1 MTKKACL
8 ERGYS
13 PQQTIAPRRES
24 AGEPQGW
31 ACDRRRAAFL
41 RSVRYVNKCQRI
53 LREKRNGSWISLVRS
68 VDRRLTS
75 ACPVAN
81 VVLENAYERII
92 VDDVYGDIPLGVYV
106 IRGENI
112 VIMGEVVSL
121 SVKAWFSL
129 ATECTRRL
137 TDCMW
142 WCHPRTLQRK
152 SRLHSAGYL
161 LQKFNKLREP
171 KKQQTGSKRPCESV
185 LTFWTLNKRDP
196 FEPTWHDGVV
206 GTEKTSRDAFI
217 VRLLL
222 HMALHSRTR
231 NKWSS
236 LFQVAALGKM
246 HSVVVLEPMP
256 SSTRRRGPIHFLLP
270 PPSFLCVSCV
280 GPAVL
285 RCAVQRT
292 IVSHA
297 CLHRSILGSR
307 CRFRGSKLAGTI
319 RFRWIGWVPFQ
330 KGFVASYSQLKW
342 NRVDRS
348 LAADEFRKHRR
359 DRDVFVTRCE
369 RPGAHSGCFDSGKAY
384 RRRIRRR
391 RGREKVGGRR
401 CIRSRAVQVDRWSV
415 TEGQDEETKRRKATT
430 PWRTK
435 WTFITRNSMT

>member
-1 MTKKACL
+1 MH
-8 ERGYS
+8 S
-13 PQQTIAPRRES
+13 S
-24 AGEPQGW
+24 
-31 ACDRRRAAFL
+31 
-41 RSVRYVNKCQRI
+41 SVCYCTWLFIHAQEINGHRCSKLQR
-53 LREKRNGSWISLVRS
+53 LVR
-68 VDRRLTS
+68 
-75 ACPVAN
+75 C
-81 VVLENAYERII
+81 
-92 VDDVYGDIPLGVYV
+92 IPWWFW
-106 IRGENI
+106 
-112 VIMGEVVSL
+112 SL
-121 SVKAWFSL
+121 
-129 ATECTRRL
+129 
-137 TDCMW
+137 
-142 WCHPRTLQRK
+142 CHP
-152 SRLHSAGYL
+152 
-161 LQKFNKLREP
+161 P
-171 KKQQTGSKRPCESV
+171 P
-185 LTFWTLNKRDP
+185 
-196 FEPTWHDGVV
+196 DGAVQF
-206 GTEKTSRDAFI
+206 TS
-217 VRLLL
+217 
-222 HMALHSRTR
+222 S
-231 NKWSS
+231 
-236 LFQVAALGKM
+236 
-246 HSVVVLEPMP
+246 
-256 SSTRRRGPIHFLLP
+256 FLLP
-270 PPSFLCVSCV
+270 PSLAFRAWDLRCS
-280 GPAVL
+280 VL